1 MSSFLYIASQIAL
14 FLSCPHVLSFCPKE
28 ALLVLFSTKCINCRH
43 ICLFE
48 SPSNFHKDTHMIH
61 LTKFHPRCILCL
73 LTCTF
78 LLSGCSS
85 WKQQK
90 LKDDT
95 VRTQMDIRDGGYVS
109 IAQKDFEPIKMVFAY
124 QEISADTTGQLAG
137 ELAGGGFAGE
147 NLTGSA
153 VVYSKLLVEASN
165 LGAHAI
171 VNPQIES
178 EIECTGQGRGIDMH
192 GKCTKKIYGSA
203 LAIRYTEQVTTYRC
217 ASDLCS
223 STSTST
229 STSASTPTFNSSPKP
244 VFN

>member
-1 MSSFLYIASQIAL
+1 
-14 FLSCPHVLSFCPKE
+14 
-28 ALLVLFSTKCINCRH
+28 
-43 ICLFE
+43 
-48 SPSNFHKDTHMIH
+48 MIH
-61 LTKFHPRCILCL
+61 FIKFRPSRLLCL
-73 LTCTF
+73 LTCTI

-85 WKQQK
+85 WKLQK

-95 VRTQMDIRDGGYVS
+95 VRTQADMRDGNYVS

-124 QEISADTTGQLAG
+124 QEVSADTTGQWAG
-137 ELAGGGFAGE
+137 EMAGGGFTGE

-178 EIECTGQGRGIDMH
+178 EIECKGQGRGIDMH

-229 STSASTPTFNSSPKP
+229 SKSTSASTPTFNSSPKP

>member
-1 MSSFLYIASQIAL
+1 
-14 FLSCPHVLSFCPKE
+14 
-28 ALLVLFSTKCINCRH
+28 
-43 ICLFE
+43 
-48 SPSNFHKDTHMIH
+48 MIH
-61 LTKFHPRCILCL
+61 FIKFHPSCFLCL
-73 LTCTF
+73 LTCTI

-85 WKQQK
+85 SWKLQK

-95 VRTQMDIRDGGYVS
+95 VRTQTDMEDGNYVS

-124 QEISADTTGQLAG
+124 QEVSADTTGQW
-137 ELAGGGFAGE
+137 AGGGFTGE

-178 EIECTGQGRGIDMH
+178 EIECTWQGRGTDMH

-203 LAIRYTEQVTTYRC
+203 LAIRYTEQVTPYRC
-217 ASDLCS
+217 ASDWCS